1 MKRGNTWIK
10 KASALRE
17 KAYNMS
23 SNRPLV
29 SVVTPS
35 YNQGRFIEDT
45 LLSVKNQDYP
55 NVEHIVVDGGST
67 DNTLEILRKHED
79 KYSLTWISEPDN
91 GQSDAINKGF
101 TRSKGEIIGWLNSD
115 DVYFDKEVISYIV
128 GQFESSRDVD
138 VIHGS
143 NVPMTEDNLVFKV
156 RPSFPWVSYKRLLRR
171 DCVIQSATFFRRSI
185 IQSNQLDVNLDFVM
199 DYEYWLRIAKAG
211 ARFKSVSRVLSA
223 NRVHLAR
230 KSKVAKEQMK
240 AEKRKV
246 QARYGQKFD
255 LGYQLQRYSPFLP
268 WTFLSRIL
276 GLRIIMQIYANFE
289 RQDLAFC
296 GKLDSRQKIVFKCL
310 LPFL

>member
-1 MKRGNTWIK
+1 
-10 KASALRE
+10 
-17 KAYNMS
+17 MS

-29 SVVTPS
+29 SVITPS

-55 NVEHIVVDGGST
+55 NVEHIVIDGGST
-67 DNTLEILRKHED
+67 DNTLEILRKHAN
-79 KYSLTWISEPDN
+79 KYNLTWISEPDN

-101 TRSKGEIIGWLNSD
+101 TRSTGEIIGWLNSD
-115 DVYFDKEVISYIV
+115 DVYFDKQVISYIV
-128 GQFESSRDVD
+128 EQFESCRDVD

-143 NVPMTEDNLVFKV
+143 SVSMTEDNLVYKI
-156 RPSFPWVSYKRLLRR
+156 RPSFPWVSYRRLLRH
-171 DCVIQSATFFRRSI
+171 DCIIQSATFFRRRI

-199 DYEYWLRIAKAG
+199 DYEYWLRISKAG
-211 ARFKSVSRVLSA
+211 ARFKSVRRVLSA

-230 KSKVAKEQMK
+230 KSEIAKEQMK
-240 AEKRKV
+240 AQKREV

-255 LGYQLQRYSPFLP
+255 LGYKVQRDFPVLP
-268 WTFLSRIL
+268 WAFLWRIL
-276 GLRIIMQIYANFE
+276 GLRIIIQLDANLE

-296 GKLDSRQKIVFKCL
+296 GKLDSHRKLVSRCL